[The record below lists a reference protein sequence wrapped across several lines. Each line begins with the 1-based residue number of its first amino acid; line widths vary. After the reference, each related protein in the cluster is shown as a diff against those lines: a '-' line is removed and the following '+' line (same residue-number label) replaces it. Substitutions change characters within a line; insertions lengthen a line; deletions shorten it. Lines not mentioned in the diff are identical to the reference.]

1 MTEMILLLL
10 ATAASLALGYFVTNR
25 LMEAIREHRREVSRK
40 RAAPYGTAKRAHRPK
55 KSKKR
60 TNRRP

>member
-10 ATAASLALGYFVTNR
+10 ATAASLALGYFLTKR
-25 LMEAIREHRREVSRK
+25 LMEAIHEHRREVSRK
-40 RAAPYGTAKRAHRPK
+40 RAAPYGTAKQTRRPEK
-55 KSKKR
+55 GKKR